1 MKTTTDEVPKGIRL
15 SEDWTA
21 VLLGA
26 VLLVLIA
33 GGWLV
38 FQPPGFKWTMAG
50 GPGVMFKPG
59 VLQAMGYAGG
69 VVVLAAVAGVF
80 LSGGRV
86 RGGMTS
92 QIAVV
97 VVLAY
102 LAQMLAGEASVK
114 GLGLEYVLFALVLG
128 MIGGAL
134 GLGKVLAGAI
144 RTELY
149 IKTGLVLF
157 GATIVFP
164 ELLKAGALGLV
175 QALGVVAVVWYVA
188 LWLSRRLKVDDESAA
203 MLASAVSI
211 CGVSAAIAACGVIQ
225 GDRRKLSL
233 ITSLVMLVAMP
244 MMVVMPWIAKWTGM
258 PELVAGAW
266 FGGTLDTS
274 GSVAAAGAQVSKAA
288 EKIGIIVKFSQN
300 VLIGVAA
307 LFISVWWAS
316 RGKGEGRKV
325 TAMVIWERFPKFVL
339 GFMGAS
345 LLFSFAPEWLGGEA
359 MRAEPLRKTI
369 ESWRTLWFAMA
380 FVSIGL
386 ETRPAEIFGKG
397 NGGTAAA
404 FIGAQAFNVVW
415 TLVLAWV
422 LFSGRF
428 FALPVLK

>member
-1 MKTTTDEVPKGIRL
+1 MRRRCVGARAPPRP
-15 SEDWTA
+15 A
-21 VLLGA
+21 VSQA
-26 VLLVLIA
+26 Q
-33 GGWLV
+33 V
-38 FQPPGFKWTMAG
+38 FVSDARDG
-50 GPGVMFKPG
+50 
-59 VLQAMGYAGG
+59 
-69 VVVLAAVAGVF
+69 
-80 LSGGRV
+80 
-86 RGGMTS
+86 
-92 QIAVV
+92 
-97 VVLAY
+97 
-102 LAQMLAGEASVK
+102 
-114 GLGLEYVLFALVLG
+114 
-128 MIGGAL
+128 
-134 GLGKVLAGAI
+134 
-144 RTELY
+144 ELY
-149 IKTGLVLF
+149 LV
-157 GATIVFP
+157 
-164 ELLKAGALGLV
+164 KA
-175 QALGVVAVVWYVA
+175 
-188 LWLSRRLKVDDESAA
+188 RHFN
-203 MLASAVSI
+203 
-211 CGVSAAIAACGVIQ
+211 
-225 GDRRKLSL
+225 
-233 ITSLVMLVAMP
+233 
-244 MMVVMPWIAKWTGM
+244 
-258 PELVAGAW
+258 ELVAGAW

-345 LLFSFAPEWLGGEA
+345 LIFSFAPEWLGGETL
-359 MRAEPLRKTI
+359 RAEPLRKTI